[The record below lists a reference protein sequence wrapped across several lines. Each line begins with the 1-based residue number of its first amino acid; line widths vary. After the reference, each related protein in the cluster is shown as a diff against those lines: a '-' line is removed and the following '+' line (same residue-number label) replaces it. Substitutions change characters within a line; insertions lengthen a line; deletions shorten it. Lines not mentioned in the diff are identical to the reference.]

1 MLLIKIFEWH
11 GVSQE
16 AIVYTNSEAGNTARA
31 DRLSVYLHRS
41 AKVQLYAIR
50 KMMKV
55 LICGIHST
63 FLQLTSDRLCL
74 SALTLY
80 IATTKEVMRTETHH

>member
-11 GVSQE
+11 GVGQE
-16 AIVYTNSEAGNTARA
+16 AIIYTNNEVSNIARA

-41 AKVQLYAIR
+41 AKVQLCVIR
-50 KMMKV
+50 EMMKV
-55 LICGIHST
+55 LTCGIHST

-80 IATTKEVMRTETHH
+80 IATKKE